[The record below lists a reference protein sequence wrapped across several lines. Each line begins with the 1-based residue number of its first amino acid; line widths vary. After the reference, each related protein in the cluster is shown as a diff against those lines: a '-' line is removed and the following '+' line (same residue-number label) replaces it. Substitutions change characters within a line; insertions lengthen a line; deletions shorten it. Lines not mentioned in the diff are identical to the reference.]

1 MSGFNVRVRYW
12 VFTSGEPGVS
22 QTDWGMKFSSPSLSL
37 PASSLSELQSLD
49 REYRETVGAFGL
61 DPRLQRPKGDFGLL
75 LLPWSE
81 GRVLLGF
88 VLPHQDAHG
97 RPNISLVGC
106 VLDEGTTGRLSPER
120 AAALLWQKNPIAAL
134 GRGGVRPDDL
144 VLSDAEPLASSSCPV
159 PELAWPTRD
168 DGVLWIDGTALPLH
182 RKEEASLPTDPG
194 GRVKPSRLP
203 RYAALLGLALGAV
216 LLAWYA
222 LPGQKPLAPG
232 ASPPKLPQEL
242 RFLNEIASEDVSDI
256 FFTKAFVGEK
266 KKEIAAESLFNE
278 GNEGK
283 KWRANLFTVNN
294 ENEILVRKKCFT
306 DVVTQSLEVAMSEG
320 IFTFLPEVEVEQEQ
334 NGSRFAPFFRWRF
347 EAQMGKGDPVEKL
360 LLEASQRAAQDSVRQ
375 GFTGEYVTKDMM
387 IERVGRYVGGKGDK
401 KDKNKEGYLVFLCEP
416 REGRPLARV
425 YAINGSTST
434 WFSNSYFVD
443 VIDEGKD
450 AETLLQCLDTQKLQS
465 WDGKGPPP
473 SQGPFWQCDKDTWE
487 VNFLGVSLDASCD
500 VKSASADA
508 CIAAFAGQ
516 LYDSLISQ

>member
-22 QTDWGMKFSSPSLSL
+22 QTDWGMKFSSPSSSL

-75 LLPWSE
+75 LLPWSG

-88 VLPHQDAHG
+88 VLPYQDAHG

-144 VLSDAEPLASSSCPV
+144 VLSDAEPLASSSCPA
-159 PELAWPTRD
+159 PALAWPTRD

-216 LLAWYA
+216 LLVWHA
-222 LPGQKPLAPG
+222 LPG
-232 ASPPKLPQEL
+232 ASPPKLPQKL
-242 RFLNEIASEDVSDI
+242 SFLNNIASEDVSDI

-306 DVVTQSLEVAMSEG
+306 DVVAQSLEVAMSEG
-320 IFTFLPEVEVEQEQ
+320 IFTFLPEVEQD
-334 NGSRFAPFFRWRF
+334 GSRFAPFFRWRF
-347 EAQMGKGDPVEKL
+347 EDQMGKGDPVEKL
-360 LLEASQRAAQDSVRQ
+360 LLEASQKAAQDSVRP

-387 IERVGRYVGGKGDK
+387 IERVGRYVGGEGDK
-401 KDKNKEGYLVFLCEP
+401 KDEDKKEGYLVFLCEP
-416 REGRPLARV
+416 REGRPLACV
-425 YAINGSTST
+425 YAINGSIL
-434 WFSNSYFVD
+434 FSHPYFVD

-487 VNFLGVSLDASCD
+487 VNFLGVSLDASWD
-500 VKSASADA
+500 VKSVSADA
-508 CIAAFAGQ
+508 CCITAFAEQ

>member
-1 MSGFNVRVRYW
+1 
-12 VFTSGEPGVS
+12 
-22 QTDWGMKFSSPSLSL
+22 MKFSFPSSSL

-75 LLPWSE
+75 LLPWSG

-88 VLPHQDAHG
+88 VLPYQDAHG

-144 VLSDAEPLASSSCPV
+144 VLSDAEPLASSSCPA
-159 PELAWPTRD
+159 PALAWPTRD

-216 LLAWYA
+216 LLVWHA
-222 LPGQKPLAPG
+222 LPG
-232 ASPPKLPQEL
+232 ASPPKLPQKL
-242 RFLNEIASEDVSDI
+242 SFLNNIASEDVSDI

-294 ENEILVRKKCFT
+294 ENEILVKPGGSGER
-306 DVVTQSLEVAMSEG
+306 
-320 IFTFLPEVEVEQEQ
+320 LPQAKHGQ
-334 NGSRFAPFFRWRF
+334 FGPC
-347 EAQMGKGDPVEKL
+347 EAQRCPAVYSAQSRPFQPVLQKSRRIGHKPHSN
-360 LLEASQRAAQDSVRQ
+360 A
-375 GFTGEYVTKDMM
+375 G
-387 IERVGRYVGGKGDK
+387 
-401 KDKNKEGYLVFLCEP
+401 N
-416 REGRPLARV
+416 RPCFRGMAV
-425 YAINGSTST
+425 
-434 WFSNSYFVD
+434 
-443 VIDEGKD
+443 
-450 AETLLQCLDTQKLQS
+450 S
-465 WDGKGPPP
+465 WSAP
-473 SQGPFWQCDKDTWE
+473 
-487 VNFLGVSLDASCD
+487 DASLHG
-500 VKSASADA
+500 V
-508 CIAAFAGQ
+508 AG
-516 LYDSLISQ
+516 I